1 MNEEKSNDNHFE
13 MTSVFDDINIIV
25 GRQAK
30 DLHIYVKDIYR
41 PMIEIFRNH
50 PMNLRKLFS
59 GYLFEAT
66 VNNKPSRL

>member
-41 PMIEIFRNH
+41 PND
-50 PMNLRKLFS
+50 
-59 GYLFEAT
+59 
-66 VNNKPSRL
+66 